1 MGKLAATGLKG
12 LSAFAIHGESG
23 ARTLGYK
30 SEGGRRVKIGFMTI
44 ALALLPLSS
53 VQAVAAEAKLTHLA
67 HLMAEAAVGENA
79 AELTS
84 DFASGAMFAEM
95 PLLFETTTLADI
107 QRLHGGIGHSLDEAT
122 QKVTWLC
129 YTRQAASGKA
139 PAETLWFISN
149 ATGAPV
155 SLDMVVVQQVDAA
168 KDDGCTTVPP
178 DFVFPSFGV
187 PAIGSTA
194 AELKAHFGSLP
205 YDNVQ
210 NLYFNSTRPTTDG
223 AGKSIYQRLAYAM
236 SKGGVV
242 VGLALGQTTN

>member
-1 MGKLAATGLKG
+1 VRIR
-12 LSAFAIHGESG
+12 F
-23 ARTLGYK
+23 
-30 SEGGRRVKIGFMTI
+30 TI
-44 ALALLPLSS
+44 IVALALWQLSCL
-53 VQAVAAEAKLTHLA
+53 QGVAAEAKLTHLA

-84 DFASGAMFAEM
+84 DFTSGTVLGNV

-129 YTRQAASGKA
+129 YTRPATSVRA
-139 PAETLWFISN
+139 PAETVWFISN

-155 SLDMVVVQQVDAA
+155 TLDMVVVQQVDAA
-168 KDDGCTTVPP
+168 KDDGCTTVTP

-187 PAIGSTA
+187 PTIGSTA
-194 AELKAHFGSLP
+194 AEVKAHFGSLP
-205 YDNVQ
+205 YDNVH

-223 AGKSIYQRLAYAM
+223 AGKSVYQRLGYAM

-242 VGLALGQTTN
+242 VGIALGQTTN

>member
-1 MGKLAATGLKG
+1 MRIK
-12 LSAFAIHGESG
+12 FIII
-23 ARTLGYK
+23 
-30 SEGGRRVKIGFMTI
+30 V
-44 ALALLPLSS
+44 ALALWQLSCL
-53 VQAVAAEAKLTHLA
+53 QAVAEPKLTHLA

-79 AELTS
+79 LQLTA
-84 DFASGAMFAEM
+84 DFASGAMFAKM

-107 QRLHGGIGHSLDEAT
+107 QRLHGGIGHSLEEAT

-129 YTRQAASGKA
+129 YTRRAVSMKA
-139 PAETLWFISN
+139 PAETVWFISN

-168 KDDGCTTVPP
+168 KDDGCTTVPL
-178 DFVFPSFGV
+178 DFVFPSFSV

-205 YDNVQ
+205 YDNVH
-210 NLYFNSTRPTTDG
+210 NLYFNSTRPTADG
-223 AGKSIYQRLAYAM
+223 AGKSTYQRLGYAM

-242 VGLALGQTTN
+242 VGMALGQTTN